1 MPVPVNHV
9 GMSDIQ
15 TEYGGSSEI
24 SLTEYYRG
32 DQYVPINQLKS
43 IHTNKEIP
51 LVSGGRTQEISIG
64 MFRGTAK
71 QFEWVFEIRQDRYTT
86 FNLYNELVAVGWG
99 EDVPIKVTINVF
111 NGVYV
116 VSQNT
121 STPTIDASMSF
132 PQGSELY
139 LLNSGNIY
147 GRGGKGGTGGRYP
160 DTNGGTGENGGT
172 AFHTSI
178 RTKILN
184 TGTIAGGG
192 GGGGGSAG
200 VIRMD
205 TEDMSVR
212 SNLLPYYGIGGR
224 GGQPF
229 GQNGDRSMS
238 PSSLGDISVMSSEK
252 NWTNSP
258 SGPFESTQYVFQ
270 ALSNVDGIY
279 SGQEITPSAPDLSY
293 EATLLDRGYFGKN
306 TNFTDTSRFMS
317 SFTGKTAPGNGGRI
331 GSMGDSGTNL
341 INDFYTGRVNAG
353 TIRYFYYWQTQP
365 GTGGESGFA
374 IIGGQFI
381 EWVFNKTGKLLGKTD
396 QLILADKNLSNIST
410 VTQLLAGNFH
420 YAAQITSGGGAS
432 GGLQFAP
439 PWKRDYL
446 NGYAFSYSPET
457 NLTSKSTN
465 SIGSSRTINPNRD
478 PIGSPLRV
486 IKYFC
491 LLTLDSAQSIYI
503 EGTVDDRIS
512 QITLNGAPQSV
523 NAPLNK
529 DTVTSTGT
537 FVAPAGVSVLE
548 VTVRDDNNNS
558 GSPSGNLHKVHMTV
572 RAAPY
577 AAEIIGPDRWFIGE
591 INAL

>member
-1 MPVPVNHV
+1 
-9 GMSDIQ
+9 MSDIQ

-43 IHTNKEIP
+43 IHTDKEIP

-71 QFEWVFEIRQDRYTT
+71 QFEWVFNITQDRYTT

-99 EDVPIKVTINVF
+99 EDVPIKVTINVYS
-111 NGVYV
+111 GVYV

-121 STPTIDASMSF
+121 TTPTIDASMTF
-132 PQGSELY
+132 PQGSEL
-139 LLNSGNIY
+139 LLNNYGNIY

-160 DTNGGTGENGGT
+160 DTNGGAGENGGT

-200 VIRMD
+200 V
-205 TEDMSVR
+205 VR
-212 SNLLPYYGIGGR
+212 LEAAADNDNYYLLAFYGAGGA

-229 GQNGDRSMS
+229 GAEGEYSAT
-238 PSSLGDISVMSSEK
+238 PSSLGAISEMASEK
-252 NWTNSP
+252 GNPMIETYLNN
-258 SGPFESTQYVFQ
+258 
-270 ALSNVDGIY
+270 LDL
-279 SGQEITPSAPDLSY
+279 ITPTHLQTSHGGKVAASII
-293 EATLLDRGYFGKN
+293 DRGYFDKPN
-306 TNFTDTSRFMS
+306 NFSSANKIISRTNGL
-317 SFTGKTAPGNGGRI
+317 TGSGNGGRI
-331 GSMGDSGTNL
+331 GSSGDSGTNMV
-341 INDFYTGRVNAG
+341 NDFQTG
-353 TIRYFYYWQTQP
+353 TIHQGTLKNFYYWHTRP
-365 GTGGESGFA
+365 GTGGSSGNA
-374 IIGGQFI
+374 IVGGQLV
-381 EWVFNKTGKLLGKTD
+381 EWQLNKTGSVFGKID
-396 QLILADKNLSNIST
+396 VLSNSGRTFNNLQT
-410 VTQLLAGNFH
+410 VNQLLCANFF
-420 YAAQITSGGGAS
+420 YGLSGSLS
-432 GGLQFAP
+432 GISP
-439 PWKRDYL
+439 PWKKDYV
-446 NGYAFSYSPET
+446 NGYSFSYDPTT
-457 NLTSKSTN
+457 NLTSFGITAGLSG
-465 SIGSSRTINPNRD
+465 GSPNPYRD
-478 PIGSPLRV
+478 PIGSPLKV
-486 IKYFC
+486 VKYFC

-523 NAPLNK
+523 NTPLNK

-558 GSPSGNLHKVHMTV
+558 GTPSGNLHKVHMTV